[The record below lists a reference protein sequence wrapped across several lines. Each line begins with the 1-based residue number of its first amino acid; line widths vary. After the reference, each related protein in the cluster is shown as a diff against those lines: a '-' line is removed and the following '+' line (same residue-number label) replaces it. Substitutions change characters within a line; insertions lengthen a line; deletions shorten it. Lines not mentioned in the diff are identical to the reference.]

1 MSNHNSV
8 SKMHG
13 ESTALVPSKIYFIPF
28 FFFLTV
34 SEVKVL
40 ECVNDILETVPH
52 AVYFIVSI
60 MMFSTEN
67 NCFPPLFSI
76 IVMFLDIL
84 GNLDIPLDIVVEILL
99 FILLPFLLSVIFAQ

>member
-1 MSNHNSV
+1 MLLARDVVKKDYMSNHNSV

-13 ESTALVPSKIYFIPF
+13 EPTTLVPSKIYFIPFF

-40 ECVNDILETVPH
+40 ECINDILETVPH

-67 NCFPPLFSI
+67 NCFPLLFSI
-76 IVMFLDIL
+76 IIMFLDIL
-84 GNLDIPLDIVVEILL
+84 GNLDIFPT
-99 FILLPFLLSVIFAQ
+99 